1 MRHCIA
7 LLVLALPAVPIY
19 ATESLDLA
27 VRGWGLSLGN
37 SRNTNGLRINLIDHD
52 VERVTGVNLTLWKA
66 RRNPDALI
74 RGVGVGLI
82 GPYARRLEGIALG
95 GVYTITEEDMNGI
108 AFGGLGVDVGGNLN
122 GIGAG
127 IGGAIAVGDLN
138 GIAVAGIRSGARGD
152 ITGIALRRGT
162 GSRRR

>member
-74 RGVGVGLI
+74 RGVGVGQDLHT
-82 GPYARRLEGIALG
+82 GFALS
-95 GVYTITEEDMNGI
+95 
-108 AFGGLGVDVGGNLN
+108 VGG
-122 GIGAG
+122 AG
-127 IGGAIAVGDLN
+127 VGND
-138 GIAVAGIRSGARGD
+138 ARGVVF
-152 ITGIALRRGT
+152 
-162 GSRRR
+162 